1 MERINFER
9 LEFFEKRINEIFNQV
24 TEENNLSLEDLDKL
38 FSTNLELKNK
48 YLTEMQ
54 ANAEDLTFWF
64 NVETQKRKNNS
75 ISAIAMSLLSLGI
88 AIFMPSFAL
97 VSSLILL
104 FLLRKI
110 SKSNKKISQKLD
122 KIDSTAE
129 ILNSKLDKLMTTIEN
144 NETFIFKLQ
153 KELYE
158 RKMTELK
165 SNNEGNEKINKATA
179 LIEKYMNDGEYP
191 QELDE
196 EIKDLAIKMLQ
207 NSITKF
213 IAQYY
218 VELNGMVDAIVF
230 TAGIGENG
238 ISLRA
243 NIVNSLSNAL
253 NIKLD
258 ENSNNNIAKFKER
271 QSGVISTPDSKINVV
286 VIPTN
291 EEYMILKDTYE
302 ISKLVKENSHVKVL
316 TK

>member
-9 LEFFEKRINEIFNQV
+9 LEFFEKIINEIFNQV

-54 ANAEDLTFWF
+54 ANAEDLNFWF

-75 ISAIAMSLLSLGI
+75 ISAIAMSLLSLGV

-97 VSSLILL
+97 ASSLILL
-104 FLLRKI
+104 FLLRKT
-110 SKSNKKISQKLD
+110 SHSNKKINSKKDEINKACEKLEKKLD
-122 KIDSTAE
+122 SFLI
-129 ILNSKLDKLMTTIEN
+129 TIEN

-207 NSITKF
+207 LKLNVNYRSL
-213 IAQYY
+213 
-218 VELNGMVDAIVF
+218 ELLLHCARAKKNNELELEGPVMV
-230 TAGIGENG
+230 
-238 ISLRA
+238 L
-243 NIVNSLSNAL
+243 
-253 NIKLD
+253 KL
-258 ENSNNNIAKFKER
+258 IRK
-271 QSGVISTPDSKINVV
+271 
-286 VIPTN
+286 
-291 EEYMILKDTYE
+291 
-302 ISKLVKENSHVKVL
+302 
-316 TK
+316 

>member
-9 LEFFEKRINEIFNQV
+9 LEFFEKRINEIFSQV

-207 NSITKF
+207 LKLNVNYRSL
-213 IAQYY
+213 
-218 VELNGMVDAIVF
+218 ELLLHCARAKKNNELELEGPVMV
-230 TAGIGENG
+230 
-238 ISLRA
+238 L
-243 NIVNSLSNAL
+243 
-253 NIKLD
+253 KL
-258 ENSNNNIAKFKER
+258 IRK
-271 QSGVISTPDSKINVV
+271 
-286 VIPTN
+286 
-291 EEYMILKDTYE
+291 
-302 ISKLVKENSHVKVL
+302 
-316 TK
+316 

>member
-1 MERINFER
+1 
-9 LEFFEKRINEIFNQV
+9 
-24 TEENNLSLEDLDKL
+24 
-38 FSTNLELKNK
+38 
-48 YLTEMQ
+48 MQ

-75 ISAIAMSLLSLGI
+75 ISAIAMSLLSLGV

-110 SKSNKKISQKLD
+110 SKSNKKISQELD

-207 NSITKF
+207 LKLNVNYRSL
-213 IAQYY
+213 
-218 VELNGMVDAIVF
+218 ELLLHCARAKRNNELELEGPVMV
-230 TAGIGENG
+230 
-238 ISLRA
+238 L
-243 NIVNSLSNAL
+243 
-253 NIKLD
+253 KL
-258 ENSNNNIAKFKER
+258 IRK
-271 QSGVISTPDSKINVV
+271 
-286 VIPTN
+286 
-291 EEYMILKDTYE
+291 
-302 ISKLVKENSHVKVL
+302 
-316 TK
+316 

>member
-9 LEFFEKRINEIFNQV
+9 LEFFEKRINEIFSQV
-24 TEENNLSLEDLDKL
+24 TEENNLSLDDLDKL

-179 LIEKYMNDGEYP
+179 LIEKYMNDVEYP

-207 NSITKF
+207 LKLNVNYRSL
-213 IAQYY
+213 
-218 VELNGMVDAIVF
+218 ELLLHCARAKRNNELELEGPVMV
-230 TAGIGENG
+230 
-238 ISLRA
+238 L
-243 NIVNSLSNAL
+243 
-253 NIKLD
+253 KL
-258 ENSNNNIAKFKER
+258 IRK
-271 QSGVISTPDSKINVV
+271 
-286 VIPTN
+286 
-291 EEYMILKDTYE
+291 
-302 ISKLVKENSHVKVL
+302 
-316 TK
+316 

>member
-1 MERINFER
+1 MERINYER

-54 ANAEDLTFWF
+54 ANAEDLNFWF

-75 ISAIAMSLLSLGI
+75 ISAIAMSLLSLGV

-207 NSITKF
+207 LKLNVNYRSL
-213 IAQYY
+213 
-218 VELNGMVDAIVF
+218 ELLLHCARAKRNNELELEGPVMV
-230 TAGIGENG
+230 
-238 ISLRA
+238 L
-243 NIVNSLSNAL
+243 
-253 NIKLD
+253 KL
-258 ENSNNNIAKFKER
+258 IRK
-271 QSGVISTPDSKINVV
+271 
-286 VIPTN
+286 
-291 EEYMILKDTYE
+291 
-302 ISKLVKENSHVKVL
+302 
-316 TK
+316 

>member
-9 LEFFEKRINEIFNQV
+9 LEFFEKRINEIFSQV

-75 ISAIAMSLLSLGI
+75 ISAIAMSLLSLGV

-97 VSSLILL
+97 ASSLILL

-110 SKSNKKISQKLD
+110 SKSNKKTSQELD

-207 NSITKF
+207 LKLNVNYRSL
-213 IAQYY
+213 
-218 VELNGMVDAIVF
+218 ELLLHCARAKRNNELELEGPVMV
-230 TAGIGENG
+230 
-238 ISLRA
+238 L
-243 NIVNSLSNAL
+243 
-253 NIKLD
+253 KL
-258 ENSNNNIAKFKER
+258 IRK
-271 QSGVISTPDSKINVV
+271 
-286 VIPTN
+286 
-291 EEYMILKDTYE
+291 
-302 ISKLVKENSHVKVL
+302 
-316 TK
+316 

>member
-1 MERINFER
+1 M
-9 LEFFEKRINEIFNQV
+9 
-24 TEENNLSLEDLDKL
+24 
-38 FSTNLELKNK
+38 K

-75 ISAIAMSLLSLGI
+75 ISAIAMSLLSLGV

-110 SKSNKKISQKLD
+110 SKSNKKISQELD

-207 NSITKF
+207 LKLNVNYRSL
-213 IAQYY
+213 
-218 VELNGMVDAIVF
+218 ELLLHCARAKRNNELELECPVMV
-230 TAGIGENG
+230 
-238 ISLRA
+238 L
-243 NIVNSLSNAL
+243 
-253 NIKLD
+253 KL
-258 ENSNNNIAKFKER
+258 IRK
-271 QSGVISTPDSKINVV
+271 
-286 VIPTN
+286 
-291 EEYMILKDTYE
+291 
-302 ISKLVKENSHVKVL
+302 
-316 TK
+316 

>member
-88 AIFMPSFAL
+88 VIFMPSFAL

-110 SKSNKKISQKLD
+110 SKSNKKTSQELD

-207 NSITKF
+207 LKLNVNYRSL
-213 IAQYY
+213 
-218 VELNGMVDAIVF
+218 ELLLHCARAKRNNELELEGPVMV
-230 TAGIGENG
+230 
-238 ISLRA
+238 L
-243 NIVNSLSNAL
+243 
-253 NIKLD
+253 KL
-258 ENSNNNIAKFKER
+258 IRK
-271 QSGVISTPDSKINVV
+271 
-286 VIPTN
+286 
-291 EEYMILKDTYE
+291 
-302 ISKLVKENSHVKVL
+302 
-316 TK
+316 

>member
-38 FSTNLELKNK
+38 FSINLELKNK

-75 ISAIAMSLLSLGI
+75 ISAIAMSLLSLGV

-207 NSITKF
+207 LKLNVNYRSL
-213 IAQYY
+213 
-218 VELNGMVDAIVF
+218 ELLLHCARAKKNNELELEGPVMV
-230 TAGIGENG
+230 
-238 ISLRA
+238 L
-243 NIVNSLSNAL
+243 
-253 NIKLD
+253 KL
-258 ENSNNNIAKFKER
+258 IRK
-271 QSGVISTPDSKINVV
+271 
-286 VIPTN
+286 
-291 EEYMILKDTYE
+291 
-302 ISKLVKENSHVKVL
+302 
-316 TK
+316 

>member
-1 MERINFER
+1 
-9 LEFFEKRINEIFNQV
+9 
-24 TEENNLSLEDLDKL
+24 
-38 FSTNLELKNK
+38 
-48 YLTEMQ
+48 MQ

-75 ISAIAMSLLSLGI
+75 ISAIAMSLLSLGV

-97 VSSLILL
+97 SSSLILL

-110 SKSNKKISQKLD
+110 SKSNKKISQELD

-129 ILNSKLDKLMTTIEN
+129 ILNSKIDKLMTTIEN

-196 EIKDLAIKMLQ
+196 ETKDLAIKMLQ
-207 NSITKF
+207 LDLNVNYRSL
-213 IAQYY
+213 
-218 VELNGMVDAIVF
+218 ELLLHCA
-230 TAGIGENG
+230 
-238 ISLRA
+238 RA
-243 NIVNSLSNAL
+243 
-253 NIKLD
+253 K
-258 ENSNNNIAKFKER
+258 SNNELELE
-271 QSGVISTPDSKINVV
+271 GPV
-286 VIPTN
+286 
-291 EEYMILKDTYE
+291 M
-302 ISKLVKENSHVKVL
+302 VL
-316 TK
+316 RLIRK

>member
-9 LEFFEKRINEIFNQV
+9 LEFFEKRINEIFSQV
-24 TEENNLSLEDLDKL
+24 TEENNLSLDDLDKL

-54 ANAEDLTFWF
+54 VNAEDLTFWF

-75 ISAIAMSLLSLGI
+75 ISAIAMSLLSLGV

-110 SKSNKKISQKLD
+110 SKSNKKISQELD

-129 ILNSKLDKLMTTIEN
+129 ILNSKIDKLMTTIEN

-207 NSITKF
+207 LKLNVNYRSL
-213 IAQYY
+213 
-218 VELNGMVDAIVF
+218 ELLLHCA
-230 TAGIGENG
+230 
-238 ISLRA
+238 RA
-243 NIVNSLSNAL
+243 KKNNELELEGPVTVL
-253 NIKLD
+253 KL
-258 ENSNNNIAKFKER
+258 IRK
-271 QSGVISTPDSKINVV
+271 
-286 VIPTN
+286 
-291 EEYMILKDTYE
+291 
-302 ISKLVKENSHVKVL
+302 
-316 TK
+316 

>member
-9 LEFFEKRINEIFNQV
+9 LEFFEKRINEIFSQV
-24 TEENNLSLEDLDKL
+24 TEENNLSLDDLDKL

-54 ANAEDLTFWF
+54 ANAEDLTIWF

-110 SKSNKKISQKLD
+110 SKSNKKTSQELD

-207 NSITKF
+207 LKLNVNYRSL
-213 IAQYY
+213 
-218 VELNGMVDAIVF
+218 ELLLHCARAKRNNELELEGPVMV
-230 TAGIGENG
+230 
-238 ISLRA
+238 L
-243 NIVNSLSNAL
+243 
-253 NIKLD
+253 KL
-258 ENSNNNIAKFKER
+258 IRK
-271 QSGVISTPDSKINVV
+271 
-286 VIPTN
+286 
-291 EEYMILKDTYE
+291 
-302 ISKLVKENSHVKVL
+302 
-316 TK
+316 

>member
-54 ANAEDLTFWF
+54 ANAEDLNFWF

-75 ISAIAMSLLSLGI
+75 ISAIAMSLLSLGV
-88 AIFMPSFAL
+88 AIFVPSFAL

-110 SKSNKKISQKLD
+110 SKSNKKISQELD

-207 NSITKF
+207 LKLNVNYRSL
-213 IAQYY
+213 
-218 VELNGMVDAIVF
+218 ELLLHCARAKRNNELELEGPVMV
-230 TAGIGENG
+230 
-238 ISLRA
+238 L
-243 NIVNSLSNAL
+243 
-253 NIKLD
+253 KL
-258 ENSNNNIAKFKER
+258 IRK
-271 QSGVISTPDSKINVV
+271 
-286 VIPTN
+286 
-291 EEYMILKDTYE
+291 
-302 ISKLVKENSHVKVL
+302 
-316 TK
+316 

>member
-9 LEFFEKRINEIFNQV
+9 LEFFEKRINEIFSQV

-64 NVETQKRKNNS
+64 NEETQKRKNNS
-75 ISAIAMSLLSLGI
+75 ISAIAMSLLSLGV

-97 VSSLILL
+97 ASSLILL

-110 SKSNKKISQKLD
+110 SKSNKKISQELD

-207 NSITKF
+207 LKLNVNYRSL
-213 IAQYY
+213 
-218 VELNGMVDAIVF
+218 ELLLHCARAKRNNELELEGPVMV
-230 TAGIGENG
+230 
-238 ISLRA
+238 L
-243 NIVNSLSNAL
+243 
-253 NIKLD
+253 KL
-258 ENSNNNIAKFKER
+258 IRK
-271 QSGVISTPDSKINVV
+271 
-286 VIPTN
+286 
-291 EEYMILKDTYE
+291 
-302 ISKLVKENSHVKVL
+302 
-316 TK
+316 

>member
-54 ANAEDLTFWF
+54 ANAEDLNFWF

-75 ISAIAMSLLSLGI
+75 ISAIAMSLLSLGV

-110 SKSNKKISQKLD
+110 SKSNKKISQELD

-207 NSITKF
+207 LKLNVNYRSL
-213 IAQYY
+213 
-218 VELNGMVDAIVF
+218 ELLLHCARAKRNNDLELEGPVMV
-230 TAGIGENG
+230 
-238 ISLRA
+238 L
-243 NIVNSLSNAL
+243 
-253 NIKLD
+253 KL
-258 ENSNNNIAKFKER
+258 IRK
-271 QSGVISTPDSKINVV
+271 
-286 VIPTN
+286 
-291 EEYMILKDTYE
+291 
-302 ISKLVKENSHVKVL
+302 
-316 TK
+316 

>member
-1 MERINFER
+1 MERINYER

-75 ISAIAMSLLSLGI
+75 ISAIAMSLLSLGV

-110 SKSNKKISQKLD
+110 SKSNKKISQELD

-207 NSITKF
+207 LKLNVNYRSL
-213 IAQYY
+213 
-218 VELNGMVDAIVF
+218 ELLLHCARAKKNNELELEGPVMV
-230 TAGIGENG
+230 
-238 ISLRA
+238 L
-243 NIVNSLSNAL
+243 
-253 NIKLD
+253 KL
-258 ENSNNNIAKFKER
+258 IRK
-271 QSGVISTPDSKINVV
+271 
-286 VIPTN
+286 
-291 EEYMILKDTYE
+291 
-302 ISKLVKENSHVKVL
+302 
-316 TK
+316 

>member
-9 LEFFEKRINEIFNQV
+9 LEFFEKRINEIFSQV
-24 TEENNLSLEDLDKL
+24 TEENNLSLDDLNKL

-75 ISAIAMSLLSLGI
+75 ISAIAMSLLSLGV

-104 FLLRKI
+104 FLSRKI
-110 SKSNKKISQKLD
+110 SKSNKKISQELD

-207 NSITKF
+207 LKLNVNYRSL
-213 IAQYY
+213 
-218 VELNGMVDAIVF
+218 ELLLHCARAKKNNELELEGPVMV
-230 TAGIGENG
+230 
-238 ISLRA
+238 L
-243 NIVNSLSNAL
+243 
-253 NIKLD
+253 KL
-258 ENSNNNIAKFKER
+258 IRK
-271 QSGVISTPDSKINVV
+271 
-286 VIPTN
+286 
-291 EEYMILKDTYE
+291 
-302 ISKLVKENSHVKVL
+302 
-316 TK
+316 

>member
-9 LEFFEKRINEIFNQV
+9 LEFFEKRINEIFSQV
-24 TEENNLSLEDLDKL
+24 TEENNLSLDDLDKL

-88 AIFMPSFAL
+88 AIFMPIFAL

-196 EIKDLAIKMLQ
+196 EIKNLAIKMLQ
-207 NSITKF
+207 LKLNVNYRSL
-213 IAQYY
+213 
-218 VELNGMVDAIVF
+218 ELLLHCARAKRNNELELEGPVMV
-230 TAGIGENG
+230 
-238 ISLRA
+238 L
-243 NIVNSLSNAL
+243 
-253 NIKLD
+253 KL
-258 ENSNNNIAKFKER
+258 IRK
-271 QSGVISTPDSKINVV
+271 
-286 VIPTN
+286 
-291 EEYMILKDTYE
+291 
-302 ISKLVKENSHVKVL
+302 
-316 TK
+316 

>member
-9 LEFFEKRINEIFNQV
+9 LEFFEKRINEIFSQV

-54 ANAEDLTFWF
+54 VNAEDLTFWF

-75 ISAIAMSLLSLGI
+75 ISAIAMSLLSLGV

-97 VSSLILL
+97 ASSLILL

-110 SKSNKKISQKLD
+110 SKSNKKISQELD

-207 NSITKF
+207 LKLNVNYRSL
-213 IAQYY
+213 
-218 VELNGMVDAIVF
+218 ELLLHCARAKRNNELELEGPVMV
-230 TAGIGENG
+230 
-238 ISLRA
+238 L
-243 NIVNSLSNAL
+243 
-253 NIKLD
+253 KL
-258 ENSNNNIAKFKER
+258 IRK
-271 QSGVISTPDSKINVV
+271 
-286 VIPTN
+286 
-291 EEYMILKDTYE
+291 
-302 ISKLVKENSHVKVL
+302 
-316 TK
+316 

>member
-9 LEFFEKRINEIFNQV
+9 LEFFEKRINEIFSQV

-54 ANAEDLTFWF
+54 VNAEDLTFWF

-75 ISAIAMSLLSLGI
+75 ISAIAMSLLSLGV

-110 SKSNKKISQKLD
+110 SKSNKKISQELD

-129 ILNSKLDKLMTTIEN
+129 ILNSKIDKLMTTIEN

-179 LIEKYMNDGEYP
+179 LIEKYMDDGEYP

-207 NSITKF
+207 LKLNVNYRSL
-213 IAQYY
+213 
-218 VELNGMVDAIVF
+218 ELLLHCARAKRNNELELEGPVMV
-230 TAGIGENG
+230 
-238 ISLRA
+238 L
-243 NIVNSLSNAL
+243 
-253 NIKLD
+253 KL
-258 ENSNNNIAKFKER
+258 IRK
-271 QSGVISTPDSKINVV
+271 
-286 VIPTN
+286 
-291 EEYMILKDTYE
+291 
-302 ISKLVKENSHVKVL
+302 
-316 TK
+316 

>member
-75 ISAIAMSLLSLGI
+75 ISAIAMSLLSLGV

-97 VSSLILL
+97 ASSLILL

-110 SKSNKKISQKLD
+110 SKSNKKTSQELD

-207 NSITKF
+207 LKLNVNYRSL
-213 IAQYY
+213 
-218 VELNGMVDAIVF
+218 ELLLHCARAKRNNELELEGPVMV
-230 TAGIGENG
+230 
-238 ISLRA
+238 L
-243 NIVNSLSNAL
+243 
-253 NIKLD
+253 KL
-258 ENSNNNIAKFKER
+258 IRK
-271 QSGVISTPDSKINVV
+271 
-286 VIPTN
+286 
-291 EEYMILKDTYE
+291 
-302 ISKLVKENSHVKVL
+302 
-316 TK
+316 

>member
-1 MERINFER
+1 MERINYER

-207 NSITKF
+207 LKLNVNYRSL
-213 IAQYY
+213 
-218 VELNGMVDAIVF
+218 ELLLHCARAKRNNELELEGPVMV
-230 TAGIGENG
+230 
-238 ISLRA
+238 L
-243 NIVNSLSNAL
+243 
-253 NIKLD
+253 KL
-258 ENSNNNIAKFKER
+258 IRK
-271 QSGVISTPDSKINVV
+271 
-286 VIPTN
+286 
-291 EEYMILKDTYE
+291 
-302 ISKLVKENSHVKVL
+302 
-316 TK
+316 

>member
-1 MERINFER
+1 MEKINFER

-38 FSTNLELKNK
+38 FSTDLELKNK

-54 ANAEDLTFWF
+54 VNAEDLNFWF

-75 ISAIAMSLLSLGI
+75 ISAIAMSLLSLGV

-97 VSSLILL
+97 ASSLILL

-110 SKSNKKISQKLD
+110 SHSNKKINSKKDEINKTCEKLEKKLD
-122 KIDSTAE
+122 SFLI
-129 ILNSKLDKLMTTIEN
+129 TIEN

-207 NSITKF
+207 LKLNVNYRSL
-213 IAQYY
+213 
-218 VELNGMVDAIVF
+218 ELLLHCARAKKNNELELEGPVMV
-230 TAGIGENG
+230 
-238 ISLRA
+238 L
-243 NIVNSLSNAL
+243 
-253 NIKLD
+253 KL
-258 ENSNNNIAKFKER
+258 IRK
-271 QSGVISTPDSKINVV
+271 
-286 VIPTN
+286 
-291 EEYMILKDTYE
+291 
-302 ISKLVKENSHVKVL
+302 
-316 TK
+316 

>member
-9 LEFFEKRINEIFNQV
+9 LEFFEKRINEIFSQV

-75 ISAIAMSLLSLGI
+75 ISAIAMSLLSLGV

-97 VSSLILL
+97 ASSLILL

-110 SKSNKKISQKLD
+110 SKSNKKISQELD

-207 NSITKF
+207 LKLNVNYRSL
-213 IAQYY
+213 
-218 VELNGMVDAIVF
+218 ELLLHCARAKRNNELELEGPVMV
-230 TAGIGENG
+230 
-238 ISLRA
+238 L
-243 NIVNSLSNAL
+243 
-253 NIKLD
+253 KL
-258 ENSNNNIAKFKER
+258 IRK
-271 QSGVISTPDSKINVV
+271 
-286 VIPTN
+286 
-291 EEYMILKDTYE
+291 
-302 ISKLVKENSHVKVL
+302 
-316 TK
+316 

>member
-1 MERINFER
+1 MEKINFER

-38 FSTNLELKNK
+38 FSTDLELKNK

-54 ANAEDLTFWF
+54 ANAEDLNFWF
-64 NVETQKRKNNS
+64 NEETQKRKNNS
-75 ISAIAMSLLSLGI
+75 ISAIAMSLLSLGV

-97 VSSLILL
+97 ASSLILL

-110 SKSNKKISQKLD
+110 SHSNKKINSKKDEINKTCEKLEKKLD
-122 KIDSTAE
+122 SFLI
-129 ILNSKLDKLMTTIEN
+129 TIEN

-207 NSITKF
+207 LKLNVNYRSL
-213 IAQYY
+213 
-218 VELNGMVDAIVF
+218 ELLLHCARAKKNNELELEGPVMV
-230 TAGIGENG
+230 
-238 ISLRA
+238 L
-243 NIVNSLSNAL
+243 
-253 NIKLD
+253 KL
-258 ENSNNNIAKFKER
+258 IRK
-271 QSGVISTPDSKINVV
+271 
-286 VIPTN
+286 
-291 EEYMILKDTYE
+291 
-302 ISKLVKENSHVKVL
+302 
-316 TK
+316 

>member
-38 FSTNLELKNK
+38 FSSNLELKNK

-207 NSITKF
+207 LKLNVNYRSL
-213 IAQYY
+213 
-218 VELNGMVDAIVF
+218 ELLLHCARAKRNNELELEGPVMV
-230 TAGIGENG
+230 
-238 ISLRA
+238 L
-243 NIVNSLSNAL
+243 
-253 NIKLD
+253 KL
-258 ENSNNNIAKFKER
+258 IRK
-271 QSGVISTPDSKINVV
+271 
-286 VIPTN
+286 
-291 EEYMILKDTYE
+291 
-302 ISKLVKENSHVKVL
+302 
-316 TK
+316 

>member
-9 LEFFEKRINEIFNQV
+9 LEFFEKRINEIFSQV
-24 TEENNLSLEDLDKL
+24 TEENNLSLDDLDKL

-207 NSITKF
+207 LKLNVNYRSL
-213 IAQYY
+213 
-218 VELNGMVDAIVF
+218 ELLLHCARAKKNNELELEGTVMV
-230 TAGIGENG
+230 
-238 ISLRA
+238 L
-243 NIVNSLSNAL
+243 
-253 NIKLD
+253 KL
-258 ENSNNNIAKFKER
+258 IRK
-271 QSGVISTPDSKINVV
+271 
-286 VIPTN
+286 
-291 EEYMILKDTYE
+291 
-302 ISKLVKENSHVKVL
+302 
-316 TK
+316 

>member
-9 LEFFEKRINEIFNQV
+9 LEFFEKRINEIFSQV
-24 TEENNLSLEDLDKL
+24 TEENNLSLDDLDKL

-75 ISAIAMSLLSLGI
+75 ISAIAMSLLSLGV

-97 VSSLILL
+97 ASSLILL

-110 SKSNKKISQKLD
+110 SKSNKKISQELD

-129 ILNSKLDKLMTTIEN
+129 ILNSKIDKLMTTIEN

-207 NSITKF
+207 LKLNVNYRSL
-213 IAQYY
+213 
-218 VELNGMVDAIVF
+218 ELLLHCARAKKNNELELEGPVMV
-230 TAGIGENG
+230 
-238 ISLRA
+238 L
-243 NIVNSLSNAL
+243 
-253 NIKLD
+253 KL
-258 ENSNNNIAKFKER
+258 IRK
-271 QSGVISTPDSKINVV
+271 
-286 VIPTN
+286 
-291 EEYMILKDTYE
+291 
-302 ISKLVKENSHVKVL
+302 
-316 TK
+316 

>member
-9 LEFFEKRINEIFNQV
+9 LEFFEKKINEIFNQV

-75 ISAIAMSLLSLGI
+75 ISAIAMSLLSLGV

-110 SKSNKKISQKLD
+110 SKSNKKISQELD

-207 NSITKF
+207 LKLNVNYRSL
-213 IAQYY
+213 
-218 VELNGMVDAIVF
+218 ELLLHCARAKKNNELELEGPVMV
-230 TAGIGENG
+230 
-238 ISLRA
+238 L
-243 NIVNSLSNAL
+243 
-253 NIKLD
+253 KL
-258 ENSNNNIAKFKER
+258 IRK
-271 QSGVISTPDSKINVV
+271 
-286 VIPTN
+286 
-291 EEYMILKDTYE
+291 
-302 ISKLVKENSHVKVL
+302 
-316 TK
+316 

>member
-1 MERINFER
+1 
-9 LEFFEKRINEIFNQV
+9 
-24 TEENNLSLEDLDKL
+24 
-38 FSTNLELKNK
+38 
-48 YLTEMQ
+48 MQ
-54 ANAEDLTFWF
+54 ANAEDLNFWF

-75 ISAIAMSLLSLGI
+75 ISAIAMSLLSLGV

-207 NSITKF
+207 LKLNVNYRSL
-213 IAQYY
+213 
-218 VELNGMVDAIVF
+218 ELLLHCARAKRNNELELEGPVMV
-230 TAGIGENG
+230 
-238 ISLRA
+238 L
-243 NIVNSLSNAL
+243 
-253 NIKLD
+253 KL
-258 ENSNNNIAKFKER
+258 IRK
-271 QSGVISTPDSKINVV
+271 
-286 VIPTN
+286 
-291 EEYMILKDTYE
+291 
-302 ISKLVKENSHVKVL
+302 
-316 TK
+316 

>member
-1 MERINFER
+1 MERINYER

-88 AIFMPSFAL
+88 VIFMPSFAL

-207 NSITKF
+207 LKLNVNYRSL
-213 IAQYY
+213 
-218 VELNGMVDAIVF
+218 ELLLHCARAKRNNELELEGPVMV
-230 TAGIGENG
+230 
-238 ISLRA
+238 L
-243 NIVNSLSNAL
+243 
-253 NIKLD
+253 KL
-258 ENSNNNIAKFKER
+258 IRK
-271 QSGVISTPDSKINVV
+271 
-286 VIPTN
+286 
-291 EEYMILKDTYE
+291 
-302 ISKLVKENSHVKVL
+302 
-316 TK
+316 

>member
-110 SKSNKKISQKLD
+110 SKSNKKISQELD

-129 ILNSKLDKLMTTIEN
+129 ILNSKIDKLMTTIEN

-207 NSITKF
+207 LKLNVNYRSL
-213 IAQYY
+213 
-218 VELNGMVDAIVF
+218 ELLLHCARAKRNNELELEGPVMV
-230 TAGIGENG
+230 
-238 ISLRA
+238 L
-243 NIVNSLSNAL
+243 
-253 NIKLD
+253 KL
-258 ENSNNNIAKFKER
+258 IRK
-271 QSGVISTPDSKINVV
+271 
-286 VIPTN
+286 
-291 EEYMILKDTYE
+291 
-302 ISKLVKENSHVKVL
+302 
-316 TK
+316 

>member
-54 ANAEDLTFWF
+54 ANAEDLNFWF

-75 ISAIAMSLLSLGI
+75 ISAIAMSLLSLGV

-110 SKSNKKISQKLD
+110 SKSNKKISQELD

-207 NSITKF
+207 LKLNVNYGSL
-213 IAQYY
+213 
-218 VELNGMVDAIVF
+218 ELLLHCARAKRNNDLELEGPVMV
-230 TAGIGENG
+230 
-238 ISLRA
+238 L
-243 NIVNSLSNAL
+243 
-253 NIKLD
+253 KL
-258 ENSNNNIAKFKER
+258 IRK
-271 QSGVISTPDSKINVV
+271 
-286 VIPTN
+286 
-291 EEYMILKDTYE
+291 
-302 ISKLVKENSHVKVL
+302 
-316 TK
+316 

>member
-9 LEFFEKRINEIFNQV
+9 LEFFEKRINEMFNQV

-110 SKSNKKISQKLD
+110 SKSNKKTSQELD

-207 NSITKF
+207 LKLNVNYRSL
-213 IAQYY
+213 
-218 VELNGMVDAIVF
+218 ELLLHCARAKRNNELELEGPVMV
-230 TAGIGENG
+230 
-238 ISLRA
+238 L
-243 NIVNSLSNAL
+243 
-253 NIKLD
+253 KL
-258 ENSNNNIAKFKER
+258 IRK
-271 QSGVISTPDSKINVV
+271 
-286 VIPTN
+286 
-291 EEYMILKDTYE
+291 
-302 ISKLVKENSHVKVL
+302 
-316 TK
+316 

>member
-75 ISAIAMSLLSLGI
+75 ISAIAMSLLSLGV

-110 SKSNKKISQKLD
+110 SKSNKKISQELD

-207 NSITKF
+207 LKLNVNYRSL
-213 IAQYY
+213 
-218 VELNGMVDAIVF
+218 ELLLHCA
-230 TAGIGENG
+230 
-238 ISLRA
+238 RA
-243 NIVNSLSNAL
+243 
-253 NIKLD
+253 KK
-258 ENSNNNIAKFKER
+258 NNELELE
-271 QSGVISTPDSKINVV
+271 GP
-286 VIPTN
+286 
-291 EEYMILKDTYE
+291 
-302 ISKLVKENSHVKVL
+302 VKVL
-316 TK
+316 KLIRK

>member
-9 LEFFEKRINEIFNQV
+9 LEFFEKRINEIFSQV

-75 ISAIAMSLLSLGI
+75 ISAIAMSLLSLGV

-207 NSITKF
+207 LKLNVNYRSL
-213 IAQYY
+213 
-218 VELNGMVDAIVF
+218 ELLLHCARAKKNNELELEGPVMV
-230 TAGIGENG
+230 
-238 ISLRA
+238 L
-243 NIVNSLSNAL
+243 
-253 NIKLD
+253 KL
-258 ENSNNNIAKFKER
+258 IRK
-271 QSGVISTPDSKINVV
+271 
-286 VIPTN
+286 
-291 EEYMILKDTYE
+291 
-302 ISKLVKENSHVKVL
+302 
-316 TK
+316 